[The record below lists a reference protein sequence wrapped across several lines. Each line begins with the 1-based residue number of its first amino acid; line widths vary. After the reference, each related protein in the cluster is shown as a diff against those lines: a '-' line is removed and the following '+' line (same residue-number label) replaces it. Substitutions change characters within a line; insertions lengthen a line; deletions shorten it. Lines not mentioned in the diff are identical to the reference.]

1 MFVCACVSADGV
13 APRAKMNQQRSRR
26 FRAAQEL
33 EEKQREEDR
42 LRQELAEQGIHV
54 SVCVCVGQMAIC
66 SQA

>member
-1 MFVCACVSADGV
+1 
-13 APRAKMNQQRSRR
+13 MNQQRSRR